1 MSKILQVVSVFVS
14 VAFYTLLER
23 KILGYAQI
31 RKGAAKPSLMGLLVP
46 FADAVKLLFK
56 QRTGVTTSSH
66 LY

>member
-1 MSKILQVVSVFVS
+1 MRKLLQVVCILVS

-31 RKGAAKPSLMGLLVP
+31 RKGAAKPSFIGVLVP

-56 QRTGVTTSSH
+56 QRTRVSTSSL